1 MSSSGTT
8 GSDGRTYSSDG
19 KGNVTVVDNSGKTV
33 YSGSVSNSGAGSG
46 GGSSYTPPDFSNPT
60 YGRTNSGGGGGSAGL
75 SWHNPA
81 TGETYY
87 NIDSPDS
94 SYQREGIN
102 GGVIPADATRDP
114 NAIHQS
120 SSYRSYDNA
129 PSLEQLASG
138 QGYNTNYLT
147 GGSLWL
153 DNRFNNAQRSMITAN
168 QTAVAQGGQPVY
180 SLGEIQNAGGV
191 NNVGWAYSPGRE
203 GNYSYYQP
211 GTNPYGQ
218 NFQSFTYMTDPKG
231 DTYRFRGYANDPRF
245 GAYNDPNSG
254 RSPQDMEYSWERTGG
269 AEELLAG
276 TYKFNPAGAAEAA
289 AQMWRPL
296 APANNNVYTQ
306 TMQLLDAARG
316 GTGAGGYYDANKG
329 YYVGAPGA
337 SDMQRTF
344 DAIDY
349 YRQNN
354 MLDRL
359 QAAQDYANRQG
370 YVNNASNAHLQSS
383 DWVGNVYPGARWDPA
398 SRSIVTGDG
407 RVLREGVDFAIGS
420 DDRAYVLPGA
430 GARTVLA
437 PGVTVPVGNSSVAQ
451 DVYNTTNEWLNA
463 WKDMQNQ
470 FAGAMPP
477 FNPPA
482 RESFRFTTPPPS
494 ITSGGGDIHIPTLAA
509 KQQWEAEQD
518 AVQNQYAQK
527 YGANY
532 NRAQDIY
539 NTQLDWLKAGMTDTM
554 RQEEIAREAA
564 RYQAEVALEREKDKY
579 NRALAMWQSGVGTDE
594 IYRTLGIPEGT
605 RPFEQVMAEWEMEL
619 TEREFALDAAKAAR
633 SGGSGGSGS
642 GGGSGGGGSLYSAA
656 INEMLAGQS
665 RHRQALLS
673 GEKRSP
679 HSYNYYVSQAIELS
693 SKAGKPLSRTEI
705 DALRK
710 QADYLTKTDDDWVKA
725 QIAAGRLPQRR
736 PITDN
741 YRE

>member
-19 KGNVTVVDNSGKTV
+19 KGNITVVDNSGKTV
-33 YSGSVSNSGAGSG
+33 YSGSGSNSGANSPSYGSAPPK
-46 GGSSYTPPDFSNPT
+46 SSYNGNPSDADL
-60 YGRTNSGGGGGSAGL
+60 YAGNF
-75 SWHNPA
+75 HENYI
-81 TGETYY
+81 TG
-87 NIDSPDS
+87 NKLW
-94 SYQREGIN
+94 
-102 GGVIPADATRDP
+102 VDP
-114 NAIHQS
+114 
-120 SSYRSYDNA
+120 RV
-129 PSLEQLASG
+129 
-138 QGYNTNYLT
+138 
-147 GGSLWL
+147 
-153 DNRFNNAQRSMITAN
+153 NNAQRAMIQSN
-168 QTAVAQGGQPVY
+168 FYAQQAGNAAPYSQDQVSGASGGGYAGY
-180 SLGEIQNAGGV
+180 S
-191 NNVGWAYSPGRE
+191 YSPGNMGDR
-203 GNYSYYQP
+203 YSYVA
-211 GTNPYGQ
+211 PYKTGGQ
-218 NFQSFTYMTDPKG
+218 NFISPTQRTDQAG
-231 DTYRFRGYANDPRF
+231 RTVEYRGYANEPDL
-245 GAYNDPNSG
+245 G
-254 RSPQDMEYSWERTGG
+254 RYATGVSSPQDMDYSWERTGG
-269 AEELLAG
+269 YDDLRAG
-276 TYKFNPAGAAEAA
+276 TFKFNPEGAAAVAA
-289 AQMWRPL
+289 RDITSPT
-296 APANNNVYTQ
+296 NVYTQ
-306 TMQLLDAARG
+306 TMQLLNTARG
-316 GTGAGGYYDANKG
+316 GDGTGGYYDDAKG
-329 YYVGAPGA
+329 YYTGAPGS

-354 MLDRL
+354 MLDKL

-383 DWVGNVYPGARWDPA
+383 DWVGNAYPGARWDPA

-407 RVLREGVDFAIGS
+407 RALREGVDFAIGS

-437 PGVTVPVGNSSVAQ
+437 PGVTVPAGNASAAR
-451 DVYNTTNEWLNA
+451 DVYNTSNEWLGA

-470 FAGAMPP
+470 YANAMPP
-477 FNPPA
+477 FNPPE

-539 NTQLDWLKAGMTDTM
+539 GTQLDLLKAGMTDTM

-594 IYRTLGIPEGT
+594 IYRTLGIPAGT
-605 RPFEQVMAEWEMEL
+605 RPFEQLMAEWKMEL
-619 TEREFALDAAKAAR
+619 TEREFAMDAAKAAR
-633 SGGSGGSGS
+633 SGGGGSHGGGSSS
-642 GGGSGGGGSLYSAA
+642 GGGNIYSAA
-656 INEMLAGQS
+656 LNEMLAGQS
-665 RHRQALLS
+665 RHRQALIS

-693 SKAGKPLSRTEI
+693 NQAGRPLSRTEI
-705 DALRK
+705 DALRR